1 MVKKQ
6 FSESEKEKTLPPR
19 SICVSLYCGVFRHL
33 IYIYIKTFL
42 RNSKKKKEKQ
52 KKAL

>member
-1 MVKKQ
+1 MDKKQ

-33 IYIYIKTFL
+33 IYIYKTFL
-42 RNSKKKKEKQ
+42 RNSKKKK
-52 KKAL
+52 KAL